1 MTDCLL
7 KLCAHR
13 ALDGAKCHGP
23 ALRQSDYCR
32 HHARFHPRPIIFPAY
47 IYQANTI
54 PDLIQAMRRTVHDVQ
69 AGHIKFRLAGQILNE
84 INKRMRAVDPS
95 RHSPALTQSLPKAPL
110 HEYQEKNPRESA
122 PSSLS
127 AWNDL

>member
-1 MTDCLL
+1 MTECLL

-13 ALDGAKCHGP
+13 ALDGTKRHAP

-32 HHARFHPRPIIFPAY
+32 HHARFHRPPVIFPAY
-47 IYQANTI
+47 IYEANTI
-54 PDLIQAMRRTVHDVQ
+54 PDLIQAIRRTVDDAQ
-69 AGHIKFRLAGQILNE
+69 AGRIKFRLAGQIFDE

-110 HEYQEKNPRESA
+110 HEYQEKHLRESV
-122 PSSLS
+122 PS
-127 AWNDL
+127 A